1 MSYLLPRKD
10 TLRRRMWEPCRILFL
25 APARSA
31 LSLCLS
37 TSSTSASTSTSS
49 SLSTDRRWPFAERR
63 CRWTGSW
70 PTWTRTTFV
79 VSLPLCV
86 AFSPPSRDADV
97 RVAVDAAPPV
107 WRKWEMRQSL
117 QIRDWNALDH
127 LHFTTILDTWT
138 PYRSIYHLI
147 INLVRKLNL
156 LKKKLDDPKVSK
168 QTITKISLRGSLCKS
183 PSAAKFYIKRVR
195 GSTS

>member
-1 MSYLLPRKD
+1 
-10 TLRRRMWEPCRILFL
+10 MWEPCRILCL
-25 APARSA
+25 ASARPA

-37 TSSTSASTSTSS
+37 TSLTSASTSTLSS
-49 SLSTDRRWPFAERR
+49 ASWTDRRWLFAERR

-97 RVAVDAAPPV
+97 RVVVDAAPPV

-117 QIRDWNALDH
+117 QIRDWNSLDH

-168 QTITKISLRGSLCKS
+168 QTITKISLRRPLCKS
-183 PSAAKFYIKRVR
+183 PLAAKFYIKRVR